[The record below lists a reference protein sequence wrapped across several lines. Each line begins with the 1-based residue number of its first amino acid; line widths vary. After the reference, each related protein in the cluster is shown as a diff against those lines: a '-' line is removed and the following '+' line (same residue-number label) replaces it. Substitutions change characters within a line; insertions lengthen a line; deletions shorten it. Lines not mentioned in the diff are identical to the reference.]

1 MNILSLISL
10 LIYFLIAQ
18 KERNVLEIRQKS
30 WQLPQQGYNIKRVL
44 KIFLLQYFEYRQIYL
59 NVLMDDCHDVQ
70 YQKFGKKKKK
80 KKHCEFLLPTLVPN
94 LGR

>member
-10 LIYFLIAQ
+10 FIFIYNRPKRKF
-18 KERNVLEIRQKS
+18 
-30 WQLPQQGYNIKRVL
+30 IKNSPKIVATAPTRLQHERVL

-70 YQKFGKKKKK
+70 YQKFEKKKKK
-80 KKHCEFLLPTLVPN
+80 KKTLLTSGN
-94 LGR
+94 LLAGN

>member
-70 YQKFGKKKKK
+70 YQKFGKKKK
-80 KKHCEFLLPTLVPN
+80 HCNVNCFIISQVN
-94 LGR
+94 YFMS

>member
-59 NVLMDDCHDVQ
+59 NVLMDDCHDV
-70 YQKFGKKKKK
+70 
-80 KKHCEFLLPTLVPN
+80 
-94 LGR
+94 